1 MTSSASPTG
10 CSTAACAHC
19 HGGRFSRFLAGYLVT
34 HLRLLRPQ
42 CRLLDDGALLPDQL
56 YDLGRQDLLVLFD
69 YRRYQ
74 SQAQHVA
81 QAAKARGTRLVLFT
95 DIYASP
101 LREHAD
107 LIVSSPVESA
117 SPFDSLVPAMA
128 QVEALVATLVARM
141 GAPLDERLEG
151 IDQLRNAFSSHILEE

>member
-1 MTSSASPTG
+1 
-10 CSTAACAHC
+10 
-19 HGGRFSRFLAGYLVT
+19 
-34 HLRLLRPQ
+34 
-42 CRLLDDGALLPDQL
+42 
-56 YDLGRQDLLVLFD
+56 
-69 YRRYQ
+69 
-74 SQAQHVA
+74 HVA